1 MICQLEMYYKLNFTF
16 YFNLIRLIFDWFL
29 DKIDIT
35 KLHMSNTCSVAKA
48 REQKLLM
55 KAKAKT
61 NAASANLGRWQTLSS
76 KSEVQIIYRL
86 IFGTAQL
93 SSNIFS

>member
-1 MICQLEMYYKLNFTF
+1 
-16 YFNLIRLIFDWFL
+16 
-29 DKIDIT
+29 
-35 KLHMSNTCSVAKA
+35 
-48 REQKLLM
+48 M

-61 NAASANLGRWQTLSS
+61 NAASANLGRWQTLGS